1 MVVGRPDRRQ
11 SIPISVLSNY
21 TFRYI
26 GQDKSLKISV
36 ILVFKYFYPCIKRIK
51 TKVASQNKE
60 LFLLRKYWFTLEIRF
75 RSPRQLTAVGVAS
88 SLHHML
94 LPINNG
100 HLLRLDISSDTCN
113 RI

>member
-11 SIPISVLSNY
+11 SIPISVLLNY

-36 ILVFKYFYPCIKRIK
+36 IFKYFHPCIKRIK

-60 LFLLRKYWFTLEIRF
+60 LFLLRKCWFTLEIRF